1 MCIIKLKISS
11 SLKLISQLFFKLK
24 K

>member
-11 SLKLISQLFFKLK
+11 SFKLISQLFFKLK